1 MSLNRNRRVT
11 SQDKYFATSERY
23 LTGEVAVGRQSKY
36 VPVPWVVPAS
46 RRPIVPTFYRDAIE
60 ARVGKWI

>member
-1 MSLNRNRRVT
+1 MFLNRNRRVT

-23 LTGEVAVGRQSKY
+23 LTGEVAAVEPAAGRQSKY
-36 VPVPWVVPAS
+36 VPVS
-46 RRPIVPTFYRDAIE
+46 RVVPTFYRGAIG